1 VLHQKW
7 ADLRRQQ
14 ATTGLAHRR
23 LRGNDRYGP
32 GRSSRIS
39 LGLGTPRN
47 AIPTG
52 AVSPDPDRLEPLGF
66 PPPWPTRP
74 WIYSNLITSR
84 NGIVAWK
91 WKGAHDDP
99 VRAIAGGDFSRSGRL
114 ADRQLMRYLRACV
127 DAVGAQTLH
136 DQPSLI
142 ETSGDITGEL
152 GEILNHCDLLP

>member
-1 VLHQKW
+1 MLHQKW
-7 ADLRRQQ
+7 TDLRRRQ
-14 ATTGLAHRR
+14 AATGLAHRR

-32 GRSSRIS
+32 GRSDPD
-39 LGLGTPRN
+39 LVGLGTPRN

-91 WKGAHDDP
+91 RKGAHDDP

-114 ADRQLMRYLRACV
+114 ADLQLMRAIFAPGLMPWALKRSTINPASSRPL
-127 DAVGAQTLH
+127 A
-136 DQPSLI
+136 
-142 ETSGDITGEL
+142 
-152 GEILNHCDLLP
+152 ILQESPKRS